1 MERMKTGEGVGKE
14 PKKKCGACQEDLVI
28 LAFSKKQW
36 QLKSQRRCKD
46 CIAGSMLEMMCHVGD
61 HENDVTTAQFK
72 LLMNGGIPEWESEQL
87 VAFIH
92 VVHRFKKCI
101 TDPSSIKKCNK
112 VLEALPT
119 VIMAALIKRYEV
131 GLQNLNKLYRLSIE
145 QKISLPRF
153 LGEIEKDWKT
163 INKYIAQN
171 GFGASRHEML
181 LEWMTLTEEGLNLI
195 SIVEKQVHNDEQL
208 LRPLIDAERGEASS
222 MMWLLSSEKEQKAIP
237 PSIDQGRGD
246 ISIKEPHTSAHYSRY
261 HQETG
266 IRLNPRPQT
275 LSQLQRAFQRH
286 LEIHGF
292 DVSWMTS
299 IIGLRLRVPEWWLRG
314 ENGGRYSK
322 SIKVWEGQIVDVCLP
337 DDSLGSYVD
346 AYGSYFL
353 FKCDKEDDNKY
364 SMRYFHVFIFAIG
377 NQDFV
382 LPYKMPVKYVDKQLH
397 LLCLQAKRQM
407 AKLQMAS
414 EICLNVLP
422 AEGIQSVLEY
432 LEMGVVVTEDADNIL
447 QRAIQLANEG
457 LEKRH
462 MIADDI
468 RNLTS
473 DDILNLAN
481 DEFWQQLSRK
491 EGEDMGFD
499 KTEIALKFEKGFTEL
514 CESHAAQRVG
524 DYIDRVIWRSLP

>member
-1 MERMKTGEGVGKE
+1 V
-14 PKKKCGACQEDLVI
+14 P
-28 LAFSKKQW
+28 
-36 QLKSQRRCKD
+36 
-46 CIAGSMLEMMCHVGD
+46 HVGD

-92 VVHRFKKCI
+92 VVHRFKKYI

-112 VLEALPT
+112 VLAALPN
-119 VIMAALIKRYEV
+119 VIMAALIERVEV

-171 GFGASRHEML
+171 GWTECSGTSRHEML
-181 LEWMTLTEEGLNLI
+181 LEWMALTEEGLNLI

-222 MMWLLSSEKEQKAIP
+222 MMWLLSSEKERKAMP

-322 SIKVWEGQIVDVCLP
+322 SNKVWEGEIVDVCLP
-337 DDSLGSYVD
+337 DYSLGSYVD
-346 AYGSYFL
+346 ANGSYFL

-462 MIADDI
+462 MVADDI
-468 RNLTS
+468 RNLAS

-499 KTEIALKFEKGFTEL
+499 KTEIALKFEKGITEL

>member
-1 MERMKTGEGVGKE
+1 MKLT
-14 PKKKCGACQEDLVI
+14 DLAASDKPI
-28 LAFSKKQW
+28 CNASKLGLLEAKSRANQSDEKKQ
-36 QLKSQRRCKD
+36 QVTAIDYC
-46 CIAGSMLEMMCHVGD
+46 SMPNRHAKVRSRQKTASEHKRPTLDTRLWELPDISLDD

-92 VVHRFKKCI
+92 VVHRFKNNI
-101 TDPSSIKKCNK
+101 TDPSSIKKRHK
-112 VLEALPT
+112 VLAALPN
-119 VIMAALIKRYEV
+119 VIMAALIKRFEV

-181 LEWMTLTEEGLNLI
+181 LEWMALTEEGLNLI

-222 MMWLLSSEKEQKAIP
+222 MMWLLNSEKEHKAIP

-246 ISIKEPHTSAHYSRY
+246 ISIKEPHKSAHYSRY

-275 LSQLQRAFQRH
+275 LSRLQRAFQRH

-299 IIGLRLRVPEWWLRG
+299 IIGLRLRVPEWWLS

-322 SIKVWEGQIVDVCLP
+322 SNKVWEGEIVDVCLP
-337 DDSLGSYVD
+337 NYSLGSYVD
-346 AYGSYFL
+346 PNGSYFL

-364 SMRYFHVFIFAIG
+364 SMRYSDVFKFAIG
-377 NQDFV
+377 NQDWF
-382 LPYKMPVKYVDKQLH
+382 LPNVMPVKYVDKKLH

-407 AKLQMAS
+407 AKLQKAS
-414 EICLNVLP
+414 EICL
-422 AEGIQSVLEY
+422 
-432 LEMGVVVTEDADNIL
+432 MFF
-447 QRAIQLANEG
+447 QL
-457 LEKRH
+457 
-462 MIADDI
+462 
-468 RNLTS
+468 
-473 DDILNLAN
+473 
-481 DEFWQQLSRK
+481 
-491 EGEDMGFD
+491 
-499 KTEIALKFEKGFTEL
+499 KGY
-514 CESHAAQRVG
+514 S
-524 DYIDRVIWRSLP
+524 RSLNI